1 MLAGDNRLRRSE
13 DFKRAMREGKRAV
26 SANLVMHQV
35 LMTNSTPPRV
45 GFIVP
50 KRFVKKASARNLIKR
65 RLRHLVRE
73 MLPDF
78 PAGSLSVFSLR
89 NDAQQLSFGQ
99 LRDQV
104 MRLLE
109 KMEKKQQHV

>member
-1 MLAGDNRLRRSE
+1 
-13 DFKRAMREGKRAV
+13 MREGKRAV

-35 LMTNSTPPRV
+35 LMADGALPRV

-65 RLRHLVRE
+65 RLRHLVRVL
-73 MLPDF
+73 LPDF

-89 NDAQQLSFGQ
+89 NDAQQLSFEQ

-104 MRLLE
+104 TGLLE